1 MTVMMDEDTE
11 KDIRYKA
18 FKKVTKNQKDRK

>member
-11 KDIRYKA
+11 KDIRYKT